1 MGIDILIIDHEENG
15 ITKIT
20 ENLKGRHGIC
30 LYTENK
36 TDILIQNLKIK
47 TYNIILLNV
56 SRQGLN
62 AAEHISKIKSFNP
75 LCNVIVMIKDC
86 GMFTI
91 IECIEAGACD
101 YILLPVKDVDLFLN
115 VVSAAVLRVKR
126 WKETLCSPVNENRV
140 SL

>member
-15 ITKIT
+15 IKKII
-20 ENLKGRHGIC
+20 ENLKGMHGIC
-30 LYTENK
+30 LYTEKNPES
-36 TDILIQNLKIK
+36 LIQNFKIK
-47 TYNIILLNV
+47 TYNIILINV
-56 SRQGLN
+56 SWPELN
-62 AAEHISKIKSFNP
+62 TSELISKIKSFNP

-101 YILLPVKDVDLFLN
+101 YILLPVKDVDHFLN

-126 WKETLCSPVNENRV
+126 WKETLCSPVNEKRV